1 MTNELNRRLQA
12 DWTSMEKFN
21 QFFGLMGHQY
31 RPSEIELTDVKE
43 LFPDT
48 TVNMLKDCFEALQLY
63 DLAEIMEKVRPRSLR
78 PALSSEQIEKLRRVD
93 DRPTKYHSDM
103 AVLLVNHSHKGD
115 IVGRENAEKL
125 ETFFKDLNSRNEV
138 AIISLA
144 SSQEACEALRE
155 VRMIRDHF
163 SEEIFKEAPESVLQQ
178 KVHLEKELEMETK
191 EGRKKLKLSQLRYQE
206 LGLRLKFIAKNK
218 KKAERAFEKLK
229 ELEKENVERISTAM
243 DEWIHN
249 KGWLTSRTYIH
260 VYSND
265 FVKGALIKFSQKRIK
280 VAIKTTLLKNYRTK
294 KKIFGNY

>member
-1 MTNELNRRLQA
+1 MLFVLHAEADKLCLKDLSSDVTNELNRRLQA
-12 DWTSMEKFN
+12 DWAAMEKFN
-21 QFFGLMGHQY
+21 QFFGLKMGHRY
-31 RPSEIELTDVKE
+31 RPSGIELTDVKE

-93 DRPTKYHSDM
+93 DRPTKYHSDV

-115 IVGRENAEKL
+115 IVGRESAEKL

-144 SSQEACEALRE
+144 SSQEAYEALRE
-155 VRMIRDHF
+155 VRMMRDH
-163 SEEIFKEAPESVLQQ
+163 SDEEMLKEVLESVLQQ

-191 EGRKKLKLSQLRYQE
+191 EGLKKNTDWIGLELSELRQRE
-206 LGLRLKFIAKNK
+206 LMLRSQLKFIAKGK
-218 KKAERAFEKLK
+218 KQAERAFEKLK
-229 ELEKENVERISTAM
+229 ELEKENVESISTAM

-260 VYSND
+260 TCL
-265 FVKGALIKFSQKRIK
+265 FK
-280 VAIKTTLLKNYRTK
+280 
-294 KKIFGNY
+294 

>member
-1 MTNELNRRLQA
+1 MLFVLHAEADKLCLKDLSSDVTNELNRRLQA
-12 DWTSMEKFN
+12 DWAAMEKFN
-21 QFFGLMGHQY
+21 QFFGLKMGQRY
-31 RPSEIELTDVKE
+31 RPSGIDLTDVKD

-93 DRPTKYHSDM
+93 DRPTKYHSDV

-155 VRMIRDHF
+155 VGMMRDH
-163 SEEIFKEAPESVLQQ
+163 SNEEIFKGALESVLQQ
-178 KVHLEKELEMETK
+178 KVHLEKVSETM
-191 EGRKKLKLSQLRYQE
+191 EGRKKRARIGSELSHLRHQE
-206 LGLRLKFIAKNK
+206 LMLRSKLEFIAKDK
-218 KKAERAFEKLK
+218 KQAERAFEKLK
-229 ELEKENVERISTAM
+229 ELGKENVESISTAM

-260 VYSND
+260 TCL
-265 FVKGALIKFSQKRIK
+265 FK
-280 VAIKTTLLKNYRTK
+280 
-294 KKIFGNY
+294 